1 VLKPAEFEV
10 WPENEEI
17 VLMFLRCQTQWRS
30 GPSGLIGLDYGV
42 ALGLCRLYQ
51 VEDSKTTLEGLQIME
66 AHALGLIAEQQD
78 KAARSKK

>member
-1 VLKPAEFEV
+1 MLETSKFEV
-10 WPENEEI
+10 WPENEDI

-42 ALGLCRLYQ
+42 VLDLCRLYQ

-66 AHALGLIAEQQD
+66 AHALGLIAEQQA

>member
-1 VLKPAEFEV
+1 VLESSKFEV
-10 WPENEEI
+10 WPENEDI

-42 ALGLCRLYQ
+42 VLDLCRLYQ
-51 VEDSKTTLEGLQIME
+51 VEDLKTTLEGLQTME
-66 AHALGLIAEQQD
+66 AHALGLIAEQQA